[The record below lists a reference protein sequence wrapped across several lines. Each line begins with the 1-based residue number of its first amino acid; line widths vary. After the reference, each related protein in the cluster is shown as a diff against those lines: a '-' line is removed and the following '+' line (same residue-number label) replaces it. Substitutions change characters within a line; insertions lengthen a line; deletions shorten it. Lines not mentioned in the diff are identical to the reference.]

1 MMTTKEAAQY
11 LGVSVSFL
19 EKDRVYRSRIPFVK
33 LGKKR
38 GIRYRQEDLDLYVL
52 QCKCKS
58 TSDYWKG
65 GMNRD

>member
-11 LGVSVSFL
+11 LGLSVSFL

-33 LGKKR
+33 LGERR
-38 GIRYRQEDLDLYVL
+38 GIRYRREDLDLYVQ

-65 GMNRD
+65 GMNHD